1 MEVEFILI
9 YLAFGILGGFL
20 SGLLGVGGGII
31 FIPVFDYMFRSQGVE
46 GEELVRFILANSFLA
61 ILFAGMFS
69 SIKHWKMGNFHMRE
83 VLTIA
88 IPATISGTLLSQVIT
103 SAAWYKEIYF
113 KLVFIFVI
121 LFTLWRTWVAS
132 RKSSIKTDGEYHTPT
147 YGFIGLG
154 TGLISAISGLGGG
167 VVMIPL
173 LTMLGKLDIKK
184 ASAISISV
192 IPIMILPFLLVYALG
207 QPTYHFEYSFGYMQ
221 FQFILPIVAGI
232 FLGSPFGVRM
242 GQRMKSKNLQIVFSI
257 LLIIIVAR
265 YLKEVVTIGLS

>member
-1 MEVEFILI
+1 LELELILI
-9 YLAFGILGGFL
+9 YLAFGIIGGLL

-31 FIPVFDYMFRSQGVE
+31 FIPVFDHLFRSLGIE

-69 SIKHWKMGNFHMRE
+69 GLKHMRMGNFHLRE

-88 IPATISGTLLSQVIT
+88 IPATITGSVLSQVIT
-103 SAAWYKEIYF
+103 SALWYKEIYF
-113 KLVFIFVI
+113 KIVFIAVI
-121 LFTLWRTWVAS
+121 LVTLWRTWVSIRRKEVREEIEYRPKTYAS
-132 RKSSIKTDGEYHTPT
+132 
-147 YGFIGLG
+147 IGAA
-154 TGLISAISGLGGG
+154 TGLISAVSGLGGG
-167 VVMIPL
+167 IVMIPL

-192 IPIMILPFLLVYALG
+192 IPIMILPFLVVYALG
-207 QPTYHFEYSFGYMQ
+207 EPTTLYSYSLGYMQ
-221 FQFILPIVAGI
+221 FQFILPIVAGV

-242 GQRMKSKNLQIVFSI
+242 GQRMKSVHLQLIFSV

-265 YLKEVVTIGLS
+265 YLHEVISQSLV